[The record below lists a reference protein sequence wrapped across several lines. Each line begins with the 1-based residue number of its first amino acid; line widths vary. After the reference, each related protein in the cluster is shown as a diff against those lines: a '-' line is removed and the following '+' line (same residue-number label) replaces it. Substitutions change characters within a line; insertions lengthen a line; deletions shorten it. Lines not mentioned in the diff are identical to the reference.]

1 MPRLPKMI
9 PCPFCG
15 STNPKRDSWGEGFHH
30 SVSRY
35 VGQIECRSCGGMMR
49 AEFFPS
55 PGTTAREGHAEVR
68 KIVTDAWNRRAEG
81 GAE

>member
-9 PCPFCG
+9 PCPFCNG
-15 STNPKRDSWGEGFHH
+15 RNLKRDAGGEGFHH

-35 VGQIECRSCGGMMR
+35 VGQIQCRSCGGMMR

-55 PGTTAREGHAEVR
+55 PGTTGREGHAEVR
-68 KIVTDAWNRRAEG
+68 KIVTDAWNRRAGE
-81 GAE
+81 ETK